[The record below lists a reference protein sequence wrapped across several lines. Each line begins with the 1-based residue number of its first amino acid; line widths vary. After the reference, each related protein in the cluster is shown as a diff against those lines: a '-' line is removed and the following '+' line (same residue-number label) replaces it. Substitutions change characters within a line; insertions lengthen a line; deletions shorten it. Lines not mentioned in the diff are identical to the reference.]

1 MKGTARIFLQP
12 PLLAVF
18 KVAWII
24 REKGNLSSL
33 TPLKEILL
41 EAWVRKNILKPRLV
55 AKLSEIVMKDGFLP
69 ALSSPHPR

>member
-1 MKGTARIFLQP
+1 MKGTARICLQP

-55 AKLSEIVMKDGFLP
+55 AKLSEIVMKDGFLS